1 MYASAGV
8 DEPAKT
14 PYAINTYNPILQGKP
29 TLNER
34 AQPVK
39 FRAVPISDAYGND
52 FVSVLVATGNL
63 ALLIKMVDAEINSN
77 NLTNYGLVLVNYFS
91 DQIGGTGFTYIRNTK
106 VFEYVI
112 TLT

>member
-1 MYASAGV
+1 MWNSCVGGPVNISRAV
-8 DEPAKT
+8 
-14 PYAINTYNPILQGKP
+14 NTFYPILAGEP
-29 TLNER
+29 TLNAG
-34 AQPVK
+34 AQAVK